1 MKIKLISHSKNDD
14 FISLLKGKKIS
25 NKYSTIFIK
34 KLSNKDINNL
44 NISFIVKKKIGN
56 AVTRNKI
63 KRRLRNIM
71 NDAIKKIDINF
82 KYSYLMIAKKNVAFD
97 KYIDIKNEIFK
108 KILIVKWLKN

>member
-1 MKIKLISHSKNDD
+1 MKIKLISHSKSDD
-14 FISLLKGKKIS
+14 FISILKGKKIS
-25 NKYSTIFIK
+25 SKYSTIFFK
-34 KLSNKDINNL
+34 KLSNKNTNNL

-97 KYIDIKNEIFK
+97 KYIEIKNEIFK
-108 KILIVKWLKN
+108 KILIVK

>member
-1 MKIKLISHSKNDD
+1 MKIKLISHSKSDD
-14 FISLLKGKKIS
+14 FISILKGKKIS
-25 NKYSTIFIK
+25 SKYSTIFFK
-34 KLSNKDINNL
+34 KLSNKNTNNL

-82 KYSYLMIAKKNVAFD
+82 EYSYLMIAKRNVAFD
-97 KYIDIKNEIFK
+97 KYIEIKNEIFK
-108 KILIVKWLKN
+108 KILIVK

>member
-1 MKIKLISHSKNDD
+1 MKIKLISHSKSDD
-14 FISLLKGKKIS
+14 FISILKGKKIS
-25 NKYSTIFIK
+25 SKYSTIFFK
-34 KLSNKDINNL
+34 KLSNKNTNNL

-56 AVTRNKI
+56 AVIRNKI

-97 KYIDIKNEIFK
+97 KYIEIKNEIFK
-108 KILIVKWLKN
+108 KILIVK